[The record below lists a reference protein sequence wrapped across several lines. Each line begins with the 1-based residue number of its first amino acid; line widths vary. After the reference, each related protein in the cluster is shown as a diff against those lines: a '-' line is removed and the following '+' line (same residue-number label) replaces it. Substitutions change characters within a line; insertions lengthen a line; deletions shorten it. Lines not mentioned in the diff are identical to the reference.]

1 MAAGVPDELYWRST
15 PAEVGFL
22 LAALVARESRRE
34 HSAALRAGLVASA
47 IYNVNRKPGTRTLKP
62 SDFVRERKGIE
73 PVQQIIPAEVIQ
85 RAVAVATAHNARL
98 PKAQA

>member
-15 PAEVGFL
+15 PVEVGSL
-22 LAALVARESRRE
+22 LTALVARESRRE

-47 IYNVNRKPGTRTLKP
+47 IYNVNRKPGTRALKP

-73 PVQQIIPAEVIQ
+73 PVQHITPAEFIQ
-85 RAVAVATAHNARL
+85 RAVAFAAAHNARL
-98 PKAQA
+98 PKAGA